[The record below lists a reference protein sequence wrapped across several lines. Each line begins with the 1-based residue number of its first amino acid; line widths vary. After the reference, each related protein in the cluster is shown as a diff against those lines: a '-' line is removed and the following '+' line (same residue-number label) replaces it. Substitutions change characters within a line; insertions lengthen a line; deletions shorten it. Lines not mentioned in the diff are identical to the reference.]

1 MIITCPSCKKKFE
14 IDASL
19 IPNIGRTLQCGSCE
33 KKWFYDPNLK
43 VTPDLTPQIKE
54 NEKFEESKQ
63 KLEIIDSKIESEK
76 KQILS
81 DENLQKIQIN
91 NKRSKL
97 SNSSDFSLGKILSF
111 FLVFIITFIALIII
125 LDTFKAPLSN
135 FFPNLELL
143 LYNLFESIKDV
154 NLFVKDLLI

>member
-43 VTPDLTPQIKE
+43 VTADLTPQIIE